1 MREPRDAADIS
12 STSSLMVDP
21 LFDAADPVRSQLPF
35 LTIARKI
42 LWIITCECWAAIVAA
57 QSMAVSCSA
66 VSIGTEAAGRQAHA
80 FASSS
85 ARCCSDEQVL
95 PLPPAAI
102 R

>member
-1 MREPRDAADIS
+1 
-12 STSSLMVDP
+12 MVAP
-21 LFDAADPVRSQLPF
+21 VFDAADRWRSQLPF

-66 VSIGTEAAGRQAHA
+66 VSIGTEEAGRQVHA